1 MEDGKTD
8 YEELGFKCGIEIH
21 QQISTDTKL
30 FCNCPIDLRDEA
42 ADSNVER
49 YLRAVKGESGERD
62 QAAEKEEQK
71 SRKYVYNYY
80 KRNNCLVELDEEPP
94 QKMDGEAL
102 DIALTFTRM
111 VDADVPREIQVMRKM
126 VVDGSNTSGFQRT
139 SMVGL
144 KGELETETGKV
155 GIEDIELE
163 EESAG
168 IHSRDSEK
176 AVYDLNRLGIPLI
189 EVGTD
194 ASIKSPEHAREVAE
208 RIGMLLR
215 STGKVRR
222 GLGTI
227 RQDVNVSIEEGARV
241 EIKGFQ
247 DVRNIDKLIELEV
260 ERQKNLVE
268 LGKSLEEKEVVG
280 DNVTHV
286 FEDTDNQIVSTVLE
300 NNGAVYALKIP
311 GMTEKMKQKIS
322 GERYVAKELVDYAKS
337 QGPKGIIHTDE
348 DIPGYGLE
356 EEFEELADIFSKED
370 EDVIAIIAAEHEKAK
385 KAAQEVKKRSE
396 LLLKGV
402 VPEETR
408 NAEQDFTTSYS
419 RPLPGAARM
428 YPETDVPP
436 VEVTDQKIKEIDEN
450 LPDTLEEREEEYSEE
465 IGEQLAS
472 QVVYSDKLL
481 AFEKFRDETD
491 SKVVA
496 NTLVN
501 TVPKLE
507 SEGLKTGELG
517 EEQFQILFK
526 SFDSNK
532 ISKGDIEDILADM
545 AEKPEQPA
553 EEVIDNFVSS
563 KSSEDEIRE
572 TVRNVLEENKE
583 MVEDQGMRAQG
594 ALMGSVMSE
603 VDADG
608 GKVSQILGEELEKE
622 LG

>member
-208 RIGMLLR
+208 KIGMLLR

-450 LPDTLEEREEEYSEE
+450 LPDTLEEREEKYSEE

-517 EEQFQILFK
+517 EEQFQTLFK

-532 ISKGDIEDILADM
+532 ISKGDIEDLLADM

-572 TVRNVLEENKE
+572 AVRNVLEENKE